1 MSHHCAGPAELAR
14 LAALPADDA
23 QRLEAAACPRCD
35 SLLRAQA
42 AFLAGDP
49 SIPADEADRARA
61 ALAAR
66 LAELAAPT
74 AKPAPARRLRP
85 SPVAALPAR
94 RSRPAV
100 PRWAWGAGLAAT
112 VALAILLGAPDGLRP
127 VRPSGVLR
135 GGAGATALDLPVAID
150 VDQGTGQVR
159 LAWPAVA
166 GATRYEVELYTSDLD
181 TIGAFT
187 ATGEPSVLVDGA
199 AFGKDGPAGALCRIR
214 AYRAEGA
221 AGASRLAPLPGR

>member
-1 MSHHCAGPAELAR
+1 MSHQCAGSAELAR

-23 QRLEAAACPRCD
+23 ERLEAAACPRCD

-66 LAELAAPT
+66 LAELAA
-74 AKPAPARRLRP
+74 KPAPARRLRP
-85 SPVAALPAR
+85 SPVAVLPVR
-94 RSRPAV
+94 RVRPAV

-199 AFGKDGPAGALCRIR
+199 AFGKAGPAGALCRIR